1 MGPTE
6 GLGGSGAVGSVLL
19 ASFSCGAWT
28 SEFLQM
34 REKMV
39 AGCLVYINGFEVGER
54 RRERERGGKCQVGHI
69 VREWGWVLS

>member
-19 ASFSCGAWT
+19 TSFSGGVWT
-28 SEFLQM
+28 REFLQM

-39 AGCLVYINGFEVGER
+39 AECLIYINGFEVGGR
-54 RRERERGGKCQVGHI
+54 RKERERER
-69 VREWGWVLS
+69 R